1 MNPKSN
7 ILIISAHPDDM
18 EIGMGGTVA
27 RLAESQAVITSV
39 VVTNGG
45 RSSNP
50 FALTEQRMADVRR
63 EEALH
68 AAAVLGVREVIFF
81 DEPDSAEEI
90 NLKVVGEK
98 LVQIF
103 SRLQP
108 AEVYTLDEA
117 LDRHPAH
124 RLTGRLVRES
134 VRASGT
140 VPIGGVWAFE
150 IWTPFSTWDRIE
162 YIDRYIAKK
171 MLALAEHRSQVAT
184 IPYGEGVLGLN
195 RWRAVFADPKA
206 NAPAGAYAEVFR
218 RVQVSPP
225 SH

>member
-1 MNPKSN
+1 MSQIGN

-27 RLAESQAVITSV
+27 KLAESQAAITSV

-50 FALTEQRMADVRR
+50 FAFTEQRMADVRR

-68 AAAVLGVREVIFF
+68 AAAVLGVQEVIFF
-81 DEPDSAEEI
+81 GEPDSAEEI
-90 NLKVVGEK
+90 NLNVVGEK
-98 LVQIF
+98 LVRIL

-108 AEVYTLDEA
+108 TEVYTLDET

-124 RLTGRLVRES
+124 RLAGRLVKES

-140 VPIGGVWAFE
+140 APSGGVWAFE

-162 YIDRYIAKK
+162 YIDRYVAKK

-206 NAPAGAYAEVFR
+206 SAPAGAYAEVFR

-225 SH
+225 SR